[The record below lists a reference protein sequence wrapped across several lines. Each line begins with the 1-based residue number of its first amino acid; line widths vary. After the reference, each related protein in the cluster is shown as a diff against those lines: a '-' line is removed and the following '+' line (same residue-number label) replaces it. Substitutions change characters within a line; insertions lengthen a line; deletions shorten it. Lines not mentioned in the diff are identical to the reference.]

1 MKKIL
6 LYTIGI
12 LLTVAVIGTSAYM
25 AYLQKMS
32 STAYYQGQH
41 AIENHGSNDTVRRD
55 DMLLRQIHIHYEGD
69 TAIVTGAYSGSGLNV
84 GVQGAQVNV
93 STSSI
98 YPTEYTLSGAS
109 EKGCLRIQGAAPQT
123 IILNG
128 VELAST
134 EGAAINVQ
142 SPAKTLLLLAS
153 GSTNRLA
160 DHILRTDTIEESDAC
175 LFTLGDL
182 RINGSG
188 SLIIEGRHAHA
199 IASEGDITLDNG
211 HITVPHA
218 VKDGLHAK
226 FDYEMKG
233 GTVELPHFGTPLPGI
248 LPKRADGIEGKRDV
262 RIFGGDISI
271 RHHGERGRGITAGRS
286 LEIHGGNIDVETTG
300 DGIMRIKKTGEVD
313 ASSAAC
319 LKSDGNIYISC
330 GNLNLTARGKG
341 GKCINADS
349 TLTLGIV
356 HDDNTHLHIAMLT
369 EGAQVEREEGS
380 AKAIKADGDI
390 YLHSGTFHVTTRAY
404 GAEGVESKSN
414 IYINNGILHITARD
428 DAMNTTGRIVINGGD
443 ITAISTGND
452 ALDSNYRGY
461 GAYTQTGGCMAALSL
476 AGDPEEGIDCDQSPL
491 AISGGTLFTAGGS
504 MGGHVSMPNE
514 RTAKQPVA
522 LLEGFTLGEGE
533 QLTLYRA
540 DSLLLSYSMPGTIR
554 RSYSL
559 ISTPA
564 LSIGNDYQVTLDG
577 KLLATYTQATPIEY
591 IENSHPEEPMH
602 PPFGEGGFPPPPP
615 FGGPD
620 GPMQG
625 SPPLFGEGDF
635 PPPPFG
641 EDGFPPSSFGG
652 DGSMPPPGGQ
662 PFGNGQ
668 MPPPPPGMMPMGGS
682 FQWEMMMRMNSW
694 AANVL
699 Q

>member
-12 LLTVAVIGTSAYM
+12 LLTATLIGTSAYM
-25 AYLQKMS
+25 AYLQKT
-32 STAYYQGQH
+32 STTLYSEAWH
-41 AIENHGSNDTVRRD
+41 AIEGHGSNDTVRRD
-55 DMLLRQIHIHYEGD
+55 DMLLRQIHIHYDAD
-69 TAIVTGAYSGSGLNV
+69 TAIVTGAYSGSSLYIDV
-84 GVQGAQVNV
+84 EGAQVNV

-109 EKGCLRIQGAAPQT
+109 GKGSLRIRGAAPQT

-142 SPAKTLLLLAS
+142 SPAKTLLLLVP
-153 GSTNRLA
+153 GTTNRLA
-160 DHILRTDTIEESDAC
+160 DHTLRTDTIEESDAC
-175 LFTLGDL
+175 LFTMGDL

-199 IASEGDITLDNG
+199 VASKGNIILDNG

-226 FDYEMKG
+226 FDYTMND
-233 GTVELPHFGTPLPGI
+233 GTVELPHFGTPQPGI

-319 LKSDGNIYISC
+319 LKSDGSIYVSR

-341 GKCINADS
+341 GKCVNADS
-349 TLTLGIV
+349 TLTLGIA
-356 HDDNTHLHIAMLT
+356 HDSNDRLCINMLT

-390 YLHSGTFHVTTRAY
+390 CLHSGTLQITTQAY
-404 GAEGVESKSN
+404 GAEGIESKGN
-414 IYINNGILHITARD
+414 LYINNGMLHITAHD
-428 DAMNTTGRIVINGGD
+428 DAMNATGRIIVNGGD
-443 ITAISTGND
+443 ITVISTGND
-452 ALDSNYRGY
+452 AIDSNDRGY
-461 GAYTQTGGCMAALSL
+461 GAYTQTGGRMAALSL

-533 QLTLYRA
+533 QLTLHSA
-540 DSLLLSYSMPGTIR
+540 DSLLLTYRMPATIR

-559 ISTPA
+559 MSTPA
-564 LSIGNDYQVTLDG
+564 LSIGNDYRVALEG
-577 KLLATYTQATPIEY
+577 LMLATYTQETLIEH
-591 IENSHPEEPMH
+591 IKNSHPEEPMR

-615 FGGPD
+615 FGDPD
-620 GPMQG
+620 GGMKMP
-625 SPPLFGEGDF
+625 PPLS
-635 PPPPFG
+635 G
-641 EDGFPPSSFGG
+641 EDGFRPPFGG
-652 DGSMPPPGGQ
+652 NGGMPPGRH
-662 PFGNGQ
+662 GNGQ
-668 MPPPPPGMMPMGGS
+668 MPPPPPGALPMGSS
-682 FQWEMMMRMNSW
+682 FRWEMMTRMNSW

-699 Q
+699 QYMQK

>member
-1 MKKIL
+1 MKKVL

-12 LLTVAVIGTSAYM
+12 LLTAALIGTSAYM

-32 STAYYQGQH
+32 SVSYYHQGRH
-41 AIENHGSNDTVRRD
+41 AIEGHGSNDTIRRD
-55 DMLLRQIHIHYEGD
+55 DMLLRQIHIHYDAD
-69 TAIVTGAYSGSGLNV
+69 TAIVTGAHSESSLYID
-84 GVQGAQVNV
+84 VQGAQVNV

-98 YPTEYTLSGAS
+98 YPTEYTLSGTS
-109 EKGCLRIQGAAPQT
+109 EKGSLRIQGAAPQT

-128 VELAST
+128 IELAST

-142 SPAKTLLLLAS
+142 SPAKTLLLLVS
-153 GSTNRLA
+153 GTTNRLA
-160 DHILRTDTIEESDAC
+160 DYTLRTDTIEESDAC

-188 SLIIEGRHAHA
+188 SLNIEGRHAHA
-199 IASEGDITLDNG
+199 IASKGNITLNNG
-211 HITVPHA
+211 HITVLHA

-226 FDYEMKG
+226 FDYMMNG
-233 GTVELPHFGTPLPGI
+233 GMVELPHFGTPLPGI

-262 RIFGGDISI
+262 RILGGNINI

-319 LKSDGNIYISC
+319 LKSDGNIYISR

-349 TLTLGIV
+349 ILTLGIG
-356 HDDNTHLHIAMLT
+356 HDSNDRLRITMLT
-369 EGAQVEREEGS
+369 EGTQVEREEGS

-390 YLHSGTFHVTTRAY
+390 YLHSGTFQVTTQAY
-404 GAEGVESKSN
+404 GAEGIESKSS
-414 IYINNGILHITARD
+414 IYINNGMLHITARD
-428 DAMNTTGRIVINGGD
+428 DAMNATQRIIINGGD

-461 GAYTQTGGCMAALSL
+461 GAYTQTGGHMAALSL

-504 MGGHVSMPNE
+504 MGGHVSMPND

-533 QLTLYRA
+533 QLTLYHA
-540 DSLLLSYSMPGTIR
+540 DSLLLTYRIPNTIH

-564 LSIGNDYQVTLDG
+564 LSVGDAYRVALGDV
-577 KLLATYTQATPIEY
+577 LLAAYTQSASIQH
-591 IENSHPEEPMH
+591 IENSHPEEPM
-602 PPFGEGGFPPPPP
+602 FP
-615 FGGPD
+615 
-620 GPMQG
+620 
-625 SPPLFGEGDF
+625 SFGEGDF
-635 PPPPFG
+635 PPPPLFG
-641 EDGFPPSSFGG
+641 DPDGPRQGA
-652 DGSMPPPGGQ
+652 PPP
-662 PFGNGQ
+662 FGKNGF
-668 MPPPPPGMMPMGGS
+668 PPPPPFDRNGGMPPPLPGARPMGGS
-682 FQWEMMMRMNSW
+682 FQWEMMTRMNNW
-694 AANVL
+694 AENVL
-699 Q
+699 R